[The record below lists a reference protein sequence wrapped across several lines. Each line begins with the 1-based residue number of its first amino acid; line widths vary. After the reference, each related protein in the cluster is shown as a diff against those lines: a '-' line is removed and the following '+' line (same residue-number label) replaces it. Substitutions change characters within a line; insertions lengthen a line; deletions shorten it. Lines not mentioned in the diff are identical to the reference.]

1 MYLALNVLGIVVF
14 VGIGWLFSHD
24 KKHIQWLSV
33 GIMMVFN
40 IFIAWFLT
48 SFSVG
53 RSIVQGAAAGFNE
66 LVKVAY
72 KGINF
77 AFANWVGPEGI
88 HPAPVNFIASAL
100 LPILLVVPMFDILTY
115 IGVLPWIIKWI
126 GRGLSFITRQPK
138 FESFFAVEM
147 MFLGN
152 TEALAVSQLQLKRM
166 KPARNLTL
174 AMMSMSCVTASILAS
189 YIQLVPAQ
197 YVLTAVPLN
206 CINALIVVNLLYP
219 VHVDEAEDTIATLA
233 DAQAVESVQPA
244 ATEVQPA
251 ATEVQPAA
259 TEEKKSAATEEAS
272 AAVAEKSPASDEEK
286 KTDAQN
292 KPVENKSSAQQK
304 PVEKPQREPF
314 FSFLGDSI
322 LGAGRLILIIAANVI
337 AFVALAALIDK
348 LLSLINPQLT
358 LAHILG
364 VFLYI
369 PSLLLGLDPSTAWD
383 MAGFMGMKLVTNEFV
398 VMTQITSTVA
408 TFAEH
413 YKAVLIVFITSFA
426 NFSTVGM
433 VTGCFKGL
441 VDKEKNDLI
450 ARNVGRLILSGIL
463 VSLLSAGMVGLF
475 VW

>member
-1 MYLALNVLGIVVF
+1 M
-14 VGIGWLFSHD
+14 
-24 KKHIQWLSV
+24 
-33 GIMMVFN
+33 
-40 IFIAWFLT
+40 
-48 SFSVG
+48 
-53 RSIVQGAAAGFNE
+53 
-66 LVKVAY
+66 
-72 KGINF
+72 
-77 AFANWVGPEGI
+77 
-88 HPAPVNFIASAL
+88 
-100 LPILLVVPMFDILTY
+100 
-115 IGVLPWIIKWI
+115 
-126 GRGLSFITRQPK
+126 
-138 FESFFAVEM
+138 
-147 MFLGN
+147 
-152 TEALAVSQLQLKRM
+152 
-166 KPARNLTL
+166 
-174 AMMSMSCVTASILAS
+174 
-189 YIQLVPAQ
+189 
-197 YVLTAVPLN
+197 
-206 CINALIVVNLLYP
+206 
-219 VHVDEAEDTIATLA
+219 
-233 DAQAVESVQPA
+233 
-244 ATEVQPA
+244 
-251 ATEVQPAA
+251 
-259 TEEKKSAATEEAS
+259 
-272 AAVAEKSPASDEEK
+272 
-286 KTDAQN
+286 
-292 KPVENKSSAQQK
+292 
-304 PVEKPQREPF
+304 
-314 FSFLGDSI
+314 
-322 LGAGRLILIIAANVI
+322 GAGRLILIIAANVI